1 MLFLFQ
7 FAIIKLRKC
16 KTMKLLYN
24 DTILNL
30 TTKITDSNI
39 GINEKDKWC
48 LINISINNKDTNYEI
63 TEELLTKKE
72 IDETI
77 NKINLFQE
85 GIIKS
90 INIKYIKNY
99 IKIKLSNKSNKKI
112 LELNLIEPKNKSNK
126 THTIYLEDNEI
137 TTFTKLLKGE

>member
-1 MLFLFQ
+1 
-7 FAIIKLRKC
+7 
-16 KTMKLLYN
+16 MKLLYN

-30 TTKITDSNI
+30 TTKITDSNF

-63 TEELLTKKE
+63 IDELLTKKE

-77 NKINLFQE
+77 NKINSFQE

-99 IKIKLSNKSNKKI
+99 IKIKLNNKSNKKI